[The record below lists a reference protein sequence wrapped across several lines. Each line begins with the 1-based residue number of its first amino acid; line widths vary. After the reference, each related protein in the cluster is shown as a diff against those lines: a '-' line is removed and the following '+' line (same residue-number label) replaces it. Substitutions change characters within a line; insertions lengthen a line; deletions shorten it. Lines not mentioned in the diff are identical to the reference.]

1 MVRSYLKA
9 ALWEYP
15 LCALCS
21 AALAWTLFQ
30 GFYLPEALAG
40 SAPLTAL
47 LALLFQGAFLL
58 FGYSRRTAALGV
70 CCWAPFCARPSPFW
84 PIPPPL
90 CRCSSSC
97 GPASASSAAGPT
109 AAAC

>member
-40 SAPLTAL
+40 SAPSSFNRKPSRYPPNTSAQSTHRMTI
-47 LALLFQGAFLL
+47 FTSIIRDTGITYFLL
-58 FGYSRRTAALGV
+58 SVSLFYHER
-70 CCWAPFCARPSPFW
+70 
-84 PIPPPL
+84 IKK
-90 CRCSSSC
+90 
-97 GPASASSAAGPT
+97 
-109 AAAC
+109 

>member
-58 FGYSRRTAALGV
+58 FGYSRRTAALG
-70 CCWAPFCARPSPFW
+70 CAAGRRPSWAAFSGPGA
-84 PIPPPL
+84 PRRGSP
-90 CRCSSSC
+90 C
-97 GPASASSAAGPT
+97 G
-109 AAAC
+109 CC